1 MLESKQNEQQKE
13 RIKLMNDRKKRQRK
27 EETETERKEERT
39 MGGREKKLKVGRK
52 KSKTVKTNHSPYC
65 KRRKYVFRGICL
77 LVPLSIYFIRYFH
90 LQSIHLVSSVSLWI
104 NVCRMTIHPVT
115 LLSFSHPHL
124 SVSHVMFYLLFPPT
138 LHLPLFCSSLSHEVK
153 RHSLSNSQ
161 KQRQPWWEVT
171 FIGKPSFGETR
182 VTVPQTTTS
191 STHVSL

>member
-1 MLESKQNEQQKE
+1 
-13 RIKLMNDRKKRQRK
+13 
-27 EETETERKEERT
+27 

-77 LVPLSIYFIRYFH
+77 LVPLSIYFIRSFH
-90 LQSIHLVSSVSLWI
+90 PSLHLVSSVSVLI
-104 NVCRMTIHPVT
+104 NVCRMTIHSVA
-115 LLSFSHPHL
+115 LLSFSHPPL
-124 SVSHVMFYLLFPPT
+124 SVSHIMFYLIFSPHPPFTSLLF
-138 LHLPLFCSSLSHEVK
+138 LSLSHEIT

-171 FIGKPSFGETR
+171 FIGKPSFGETH

-191 STHVSL
+191 STHDSL